1 MPMTS
6 SAEPRLPPSLDALRP
21 RRAYL
26 VCATPRS
33 GSTLLCEMLV
43 ASGVAGRP
51 AEHVETLRLLGRPSE
66 PREYFAGVKDRE
78 MLDMLPVSAPPQ
90 PHHVPIAERLE
101 AVLRDATTPNGVFG
115 TKVMWG
121 YFADLQE
128 RLAELPA
135 LASLD
140 DAARLGAVLGH
151 VRYVHVSRHDHV
163 AQAISMWRAVQ
174 TRAWRAET
182 DDACEPVYSFAGID
196 HLVRML
202 DAHDDAWSA
211 WFAEH
216 AAAPLSVSYD
226 EIAAD
231 PAGTLRRT
239 LDFLG
244 VRDDLEVQPPAE
256 PPLRRQAG
264 AQSAE
269 WAERYLRDRE
279 ART

>member
-1 MPMTS
+1 MTS
-6 SAEPRLPPSLDALRP
+6 SAEPRLPSELDALRP

-43 ASGVAGRP
+43 SSGVAGRP
-51 AEHVETLRLLGRPSE
+51 AEHVETLRLLGRPNE
-66 PREYFAGVKDRE
+66 PREYFAGVKDRD
-78 MLDMLPVSAPPQ
+78 MLELLPVSAPPQ
-90 PHHVPIAERLE
+90 PHHVPIGERLT
-101 AVLRDATTPNGVFG
+101 AVLRHATTPNGVFG

-135 LASLD
+135 LAALD
-140 DAARLGAVLGH
+140 DTARLGRVLGE

-163 AQAISMWRAVQ
+163 AQAVSMWRALQ

-182 DDACEPVYSFAGID
+182 DDAVEPQYSFTGID

-202 DAHDDAWSA
+202 DAHDEAWCA
-211 WFAEH
+211 WFEEH
-216 AAAPLSVSYD
+216 GIAPLRLSYD
-226 EIAAD
+226 DIAAD
-231 PAGTLRRT
+231 PGGALHRT

-244 VRDDLEVQPPAE
+244 VTDDLDHEPPAE

-269 WAERYLRDRE
+269 WAARYLRDRE
-279 ART
+279 TRT